1 MAYEV
6 EEAKRLVVEAGKR
19 LLENGLIAR
28 TWGNVS
34 ARISETQ
41 FVITPSGRAYD
52 TLTPDEVVV
61 VNIDDCSHE
70 GDIKPSSEKGIHADA
85 YKHHPLVNFVI
96 HTHQKN
102 ATIVS
107 ITGMEIRNVYNE
119 FKNVLGDYVPV
130 AEYAMST
137 TTPLRKKVEKCMMM
151 NPSCRAFLLKHHGTL
166 CLGDSFEGAFE
177 VAEALESCCAKVIKD
192 NYLRHSWA
200 KVYSEED
207 KRNFYL
213 EKNEAGKMP
222 ETICDL
228 GSSVRVGG
236 IFTLTYG
243 DGQKIDVDMSTGLG
257 IGGIAPKCAKIH
269 RAIYEQEDCTMIKHN
284 TNPYVV
290 AVSCL
295 GEKMLPMIDDFAQI
309 VGVDVNCVPWID
321 GDTDECAKQIGEG
334 IEGRNA
340 ILIEGHG
347 ALLTGN
353 NEGDLNA
360 LDIIME
366 KGCEA
371 QVDVDIFNR
380 PHYVP
385 KAECFLMRTVY
396 LAKYSKQI
404 DKK

>member
-6 EEAKRLVVEAGKR
+6 EEAKRLVVEAGKK
-19 LLENGLIAR
+19 LLETGLIAR

-52 TLTPDEVVV
+52 TLTPEEVVV

-96 HTHQKN
+96 HTHQKA
-102 ATIVS
+102 ATVVS

-119 FKNVLGDYVPV
+119 FRPVLGDYVPV
-130 AEYAMST
+130 ADYAMST
-137 TTPLRKKVEKCMMM
+137 TNPLRKNVERCMMM
-151 NPSCRAFLLKHHGTL
+151 NPSCRAFLLMHHGTL
-166 CLGDSFEGAFE
+166 CLGDSYENAFN
-177 VAEALESCCAKVIKD
+177 VAETLEKCCEKVIKD

-200 KVYSEED
+200 KEYSDEAR
-207 KRNFYL
+207 RNYFL
-213 EKNEAGKMP
+213 EKEEAGKMP

-228 GSSVRVGG
+228 GSSVRNGSV
-236 IFTLTYG
+236 FTLTY
-243 DGQKIDVDMSTGLG
+243 DGGKKVDVDMASGLAVN
-257 IGGIAPKCAKIH
+257 GIAPKCAKIH
-269 RAIYEQEDCTMIKHN
+269 KAIYEIEDCTMIKHI
-284 TNPYVV
+284 TAPDVV
-290 AVSCL
+290 AVSCV
-295 GEKMLPMIDDFAQI
+295 GETMLPMIDDFAQI
-309 VGVDVNCVPWID
+309 VGIDVKCSDWID
-321 GDTDECAKQIGEG
+321 GDTDDCAAKIAKAVDD
-334 IEGRNA
+334 RNA
-340 ILIEGHG
+340 VLVTGNG
-347 ALLTGN
+347 ALVIGN
-353 NEGDLNA
+353 SDGDMQA
-360 LDIIME
+360 LELIME

-371 QVDVDIFNR
+371 QIDVNIFNR

-404 DKK
+404 NK

>member
-6 EEAKRLVVEAGKR
+6 EEAKRLVVEAGKK
-19 LLENGLIAR
+19 LLETGLIAR

-96 HTHQKN
+96 HTHQKA

-119 FKNVLGDYVPV
+119 FRPVLGDYVPV
-130 AEYAMST
+130 ADYAMST
-137 TTPLRKKVEKCMMM
+137 TTPLRKNVERCMMM

-166 CLGDSFEGAFE
+166 CLGDSYEDAFE
-177 VAEALESCCAKVIKD
+177 VADALEKCCEKVIKD

-200 KVYSEED
+200 KEYSDED
-207 KRNFYL
+207 RRNYFL
-213 EKNEAGKMP
+213 EKKEAGKMP

-228 GSSVRVGG
+228 GSSVRNGSV
-236 IFTLTYG
+236 FTLTYDG
-243 DGQKIDVDMSTGLG
+243 DKKVDVDMTTGLG
-257 IGGIAPKCAKIH
+257 INGIAPKCAKIH
-269 RAIYEQEDCTMIKHN
+269 KAIYDTEDCTMIKHI
-284 TNPYVV
+284 TAPDVV

-295 GEKMLPMIDDFAQI
+295 GETMLPMIDDFAQI
-309 VGVDVNCVPWID
+309 AGVDIKCCPWID
-321 GDTDECAKQIGEG
+321 GDTDACANEIGEA
-334 IEGRNA
+334 IDNRNA
-340 ILIEGHG
+340 VLIQGNG
-347 ALLTGN
+347 ALVTGN
-353 NEGDLNA
+353 SDGDMNA
-360 LDIIME
+360 LELIME

-371 QVDVDIFNR
+371 QVDVSIFNR

-404 DKK
+404 NK

>member
-6 EEAKRLVVEAGKR
+6 EEAKRLVVEAGKK
-19 LLENGLIAR
+19 LLETGLIAR

-96 HTHQKN
+96 HTHQKA

-119 FKNVLGDYVPV
+119 FRPVLGDYIPV
-130 AEYAMST
+130 ADYAMST
-137 TTPLRKKVEKCMMM
+137 TTPLRKNVERCMMM

-166 CLGDSFEGAFE
+166 CLGDSYEGAFE
-177 VAEALESCCAKVIKD
+177 VADALEKCCEKVIKD

-200 KVYSEED
+200 KEYSDED
-207 KRNFYL
+207 RRNYFL
-213 EKNEAGKMP
+213 GKNEAGKMP

-228 GSSVRVGG
+228 GSSVRNGSV
-236 IFTLTYG
+236 FTLTYDG
-243 DGQKIDVDMSTGLG
+243 DKKVDVDMTTGLG
-257 IGGIAPKCAKIH
+257 VNGIAPKCAKIH
-269 RAIYEQEDCTMIKHN
+269 RAIYDTEDCTMIKHI
-284 TNPYVV
+284 TAPDVV

-295 GEKMLPMIDDFAQI
+295 GETMLPMIDDFAQI
-309 VGVDVNCVPWID
+309 AGVDVKCCPWID
-321 GDTDECAKQIGEG
+321 GDTDACAKEIGEA
-334 IEGRNA
+334 IDNRNA
-340 ILIEGHG
+340 VLIQGNG
-347 ALLTGN
+347 ALVTGN
-353 NEGDLNA
+353 SEGDMNA
-360 LDIIME
+360 LEIIME

-371 QVDVDIFNR
+371 QVDVSIFNR

-404 DKK
+404 NK

>member
-6 EEAKRLVVEAGKR
+6 EEAKRLVVEAGKK
-19 LLENGLIAR
+19 LLETGLIAR

-52 TLTPDEVVV
+52 TLTPEEVVV

-85 YKHHPLVNFVI
+85 YKHHPLVDFVI
-96 HTHQKN
+96 HTHQKA

-107 ITGMEIRNVYNE
+107 ITGMEIKNVYYE
-119 FKNVLGDYVPV
+119 YKPVLGDKVPV

-166 CLGDSFEGAFE
+166 CLGNSFEDAFN
-177 VAEALESCCAKVIKD
+177 VADTLEKCCEKVIKD

-200 KVYSEED
+200 TDYSEEE
-207 KRNFYL
+207 KRNFFL
-213 EKNEAGKMP
+213 ADAEAGKMP
-222 ETICDL
+222 ESICDL
-228 GSSVRVGG
+228 GNSVRTGN
-236 IFTLTYG
+236 IFTLTY
-243 DGQKIDVDMSTGLG
+243 DGGKKIDVEMTTGLG
-257 IGGIAPKCAKIH
+257 INGIAPKCAKIH
-269 RAIYEQEDCTMIKHN
+269 KAIYESQNCTMINHI
-284 TNPYVV
+284 TDPYVV

-295 GEKMLPMIDDFAQI
+295 DEKMLPMIDDFAQI
-309 VGVDVNCVPWID
+309 VGVDVNCEPWVD
-321 GDTDECAKQIGEG
+321 GDTDDCAKAIAKAVS
-334 IEGRNA
+334 GRNA
-340 ILIEGHG
+340 VLVQGNG
-347 ALLTGN
+347 ALATGN
-353 NEGDLNA
+353 SEGDMHA
-360 LDIIME
+360 LELIMS

-371 QVDVDIFNR
+371 QVDVNIFKR

-385 KAECFLMRTVY
+385 KAECFIMRTVY

-404 DKK
+404 NK